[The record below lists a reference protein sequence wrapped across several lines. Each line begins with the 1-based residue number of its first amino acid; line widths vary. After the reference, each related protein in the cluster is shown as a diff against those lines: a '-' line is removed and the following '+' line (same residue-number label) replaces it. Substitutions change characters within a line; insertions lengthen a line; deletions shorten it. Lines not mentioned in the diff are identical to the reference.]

1 MDFRFPLTSVALAL
15 SLLLSGC
22 FDKSDEQQRAALK
35 AKTEQFEKT
44 VDAIQDP
51 QLKEVV
57 KNLGSSLLLLDQ
69 VQVEMLQKPI
79 ETEYGEDSLALLKDY
94 PDTKTVTDTYIKG
107 LFVQRKA
114 SDSDYLTTLEPV
126 FPFTPHSPA
135 EFPFP
140 QNLSWQSVTLDNK
153 KVIPFVTERAD
164 DADDIQLAPS
174 QDTTS
179 TLNNLDLIY
188 PYKEDAPPLT
198 EKNKPKP
205 VTLNGDL
212 QIVTPRKVSTFEFSK
227 KDVGNKRTDDNISVT
242 LLAFDKNY
250 AEVEVQN
257 AADLADELI
266 DEDFNPLVIQGQDK
280 TGQFLTRAG
289 SITQNADQVAFYE
302 KQLADMEGQKQ
313 YSEAFQHQQEAK
325 LHAFNQ
331 KQKTH
336 YAKMYF
342 NGLLEKVQVSVL
354 DYSQSKISETALS
367 VPVRQFDEHSVG
379 MTAQPLLL
387 PVVYDAEAPD
397 YLKSYELDEDQLKQ
411 SIVIHQDVSNPED
424 ARIEFTHPPTFNDDM
439 LGTDIKFDE
448 TPISFFAPAEGD
460 KTDKA
465 LDLPLDSYEINF
477 GEGYISYDLSQFAQ
491 LPAFASGNMPL
502 YLAHIEKS
510 FMDVSELPKGLA
522 MKSNALIVDQTLFP
536 SDKWRFY
543 GKDIK
548 GKYLKEALS
557 VSHPLTQYSD
567 AMVEV
572 HYFYGEPTTLEAY
585 QRTEVSSVAYPF
597 KVKLDTPDAA
607 SLEQLKQAGS
617 GSAEDDE

>member
-1 MDFRFPLTSVALAL
+1 MDFKFSLTSVALAL
-15 SLLLSGC
+15 SLLLGGC
-22 FDKSDEQQRAALK
+22 FDKSNEEQQAALK

-44 VDAIQDP
+44 LDTIQDP
-51 QLKEVV
+51 PLKEAVR
-57 KNLGSSLLLLDQ
+57 NLGGSLLMLDR
-69 VQVEMLQKPI
+69 VRVEMQHKPI

-140 QNLSWQSVTLDNK
+140 QNLAWQSVTLDNK
-153 KVIPFVTERAD
+153 KTVPFVSERVEDAD
-164 DADDIQLAPS
+164 DAQLAPS

-188 PYKEDAPPLT
+188 PYKEDAPPLS
-198 EKNKPKP
+198 ENDKPKP

-212 QIVTPRKVSTFEFSK
+212 QVVTPRKVSTFEFSK
-227 KDVGNKRTDDNISVT
+227 KDVGQKRSDDNISVT

-250 AEVEVQN
+250 AEVEVRN
-257 AADLADELI
+257 AVDLPDELV
-266 DEDFNPLVIQGQDK
+266 DDDFNPLNIQAQDK
-280 TGQFLTRAG
+280 TGQFLTHAG
-289 SITQNADQVAFYE
+289 GITQNADQVAFYE
-302 KQLADMEGQKQ
+302 KQLAEMEAQKQ
-313 YSEAFQHQQEAK
+313 YSEAFQHQQEAE

-331 KQKTH
+331 QQKTH

-342 NGLLEKVQVSVL
+342 NGLLDKVQVSVL
-354 DYSQSKISETALS
+354 DYSQSKISDTKLS

-379 MTAQPLLL
+379 LTAQPLLL
-387 PVVYDAEAPD
+387 PVVYDAEAPN
-397 YLKSYELDEDQLKQ
+397 YLKSYELDEEQLKK
-411 SIVIHQDVSNPED
+411 SIVIRQDVSNPED
-424 ARIEFTHPPTFNDDM
+424 ARIEFTHPPTLNDDM
-439 LGTDIKFDE
+439 LGTAINASD
-448 TPISFFAPAEGD
+448 TPISFFAPGEGD
-460 KTDKA
+460 KSGKQI
-465 LDLPLDSYEINF
+465 DLPLDTYEINF
-477 GEGYISYDLSQFAQ
+477 GEGYISYDLSQFPQ
-491 LPAFASGNMPL
+491 LPAYASGNMPL

-510 FMDVSELPKGLA
+510 FMDVGELPKGLA
-522 MKSNALIVDQTLFP
+522 MKSNALIVDQALFP
-536 SDKWRFY
+536 NEKWRFY
-543 GKDIK
+543 GKDSK

-557 VSHPLTQYSD
+557 VSHPIAQYSD

-585 QRTEVSSVAYPF
+585 QRTEVNSVGYPF

-607 SLEQLKQAGS
+607 SLEQLQQAGS
-617 GSAEDDE
+617 EDE